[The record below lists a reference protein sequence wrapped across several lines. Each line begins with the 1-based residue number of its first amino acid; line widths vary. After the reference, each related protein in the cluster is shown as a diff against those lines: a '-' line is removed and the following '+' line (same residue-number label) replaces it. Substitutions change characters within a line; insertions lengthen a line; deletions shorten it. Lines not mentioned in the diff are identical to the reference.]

1 MNRGKT
7 AIRVAAAGMIV
18 AASVVVDAPA
28 ASAAVV
34 VHPGGSIQAAVDA
47 AAPGATITVL
57 PGTYHEAVCV
67 TTDGIKLRGAGA
79 VIVPPAQAPQTPCTS
94 DPGGQTIGIA
104 VLGHLDPGT
113 GEVVEPVR
121 DVAVSGFR
129 VEGFAAFGIGML
141 GGSNVDI
148 VGNTA
153 VDNEEY
159 GIARFESTGGSLR
172 GNRVTG
178 SDEAGLYL
186 GDSPEAHATIV
197 GNTAWDNGL
206 FGIFVRDSG
215 HGVVVGNESFGNC
228 VGIMVLATQ
237 AQVPVQDWTVKG
249 NRVHDNTKACPASE
263 DGPPASGIGIAL
275 AGAARSTV
283 LGNVVNGNRPTGP
296 TLVSGGVAVFSTA
309 ALGGGAD
316 PVGNLVKANQLR
328 DNDPDLSY
336 DGSGTGN
343 TFAHNSCSTSSP
355 DGLC

>member
-1 MNRGKT
+1 MSRGRT
-7 AIRVAAAGMIV
+7 AIRFTAAGMIV

-28 ASAAVV
+28 ASAAAVV
-34 VHPGGSIQAAVDA
+34 GPGGSIQAAVDA
-47 AAPGATITVL
+47 ASPGATITVL
-57 PGTYHEAVCV
+57 PGTYHEAVCL

-79 VIVPPAQAPQTPCTS
+79 VIVPPAQAPQTPCS
-94 DPGGQTIGIA
+94 FDPGGQTVGIA
-104 VLGHLDPGT
+104 VIGQLDPDSGQ
-113 GEVVEPVR
+113 VVDPVR
-121 DVAVSGFR
+121 DVTVSGFR
-129 VEGFAAFGIGML
+129 VEGFAAFGIGVL
-141 GGSNVDI
+141 GGSDVDI

-172 GNRVTG
+172 DNRVTG

-237 AQVPVQDWTVKG
+237 AQVPVEDWTVKG
-249 NRVHDNTKACPASE
+249 NRVYDNTKACPASE

-283 LGNVVNGNRPTGP
+283 LGNVVTGNRPAGP
-296 TLVSGGVAVFSTA
+296 TLISGGVAVFSTA
-309 ALGGGAD
+309 PLGDGVD

-343 TFAHNSCSTSSP
+343 TFAHNSCGTSNP
-355 DGLC
+355 AGLC

>member
-7 AIRVAAAGMIV
+7 AIRVAAACTIV

-28 ASAAVV
+28 ASAATV

-57 PGTYHEAVCV
+57 PGTYHEVVCV

-79 VIVPPAQAPQTPCTS
+79 VIVPPAQAPQTPCAS

-104 VLGHLDPGT
+104 VIGHLDPGT

-178 SDEAGLYL
+178 SEEAGLYL
-186 GDSPEAHATIV
+186 GDSPEAHASIV

-237 AQVPVQDWTVKG
+237 AQVPVEDWTVKG

-283 LGNVVNGNRPTGP
+283 LGNVVTGNRPTGP
-296 TLVSGGVAVFSTA
+296 TLVSGGVAVFSTGP
-309 ALGGGAD
+309 LGGGAD

-343 TFAHNSCSTSSP
+343 TFAHNSCRTSSP